1 MERGGHSLGNQLHL
15 YSLQAAFPDRHRF
28 SPVFHRANKIGIQV
42 GAGLYILPS
51 KRLIL
56 PWVEILQDEMARIVC
71 GDDLIVLWLVAFRRL
86 LGNEN
91 NRYSGCW
98 LLLIIL
104 DQTCNLAC
112 IWT

>member
-42 GAGLYILPS
+42 DAGLYILPS

-71 GDDLIVLWLVAFRRL
+71 GDDLIVLLLGPFPRL

-91 NRYSGCW
+91 NRYSSFW
-98 LLLIIL
+98 LLFITP
-104 DQTCNLAC
+104 DHTCN
-112 IWT
+112 